1 MTKGNIFR
9 IMSVRK
15 KAKKELEMATWGTEH
30 YRESAEQVL
39 NILKKYVEN
48 GSISKLPPVG
58 EYDRYVIHKP
68 IKNCKYLIEIPQ
80 EVLEEI
86 KPTLKEMPISYELI
100 EYEVG
105 YNFYESGFIC
115 IK

>member
-1 MTKGNIFR
+1 
-9 IMSVRK
+9 
-15 KAKKELEMATWGTEH
+15 MATWGTEH
-30 YRESAEQVL
+30 YRESKEQVL
-39 NILKKYVEN
+39 NILKKYVKEGIDN
-48 GSISKLPPVG
+48 LPTPG

-80 EVLEEI
+80 VVLEKI

-100 EYEVG
+100 EYEIG

-115 IK
+115 LY